1 MPYQP
6 ADKKKKKNKSGGS
19 GMIEKLKDEL
29 IRRIAMYHYL
39 DKFDL
44 NKTINLIDTVYREI
58 KAREEGV
65 KE

>member
-29 IRRIAMYHYL
+29 IRRIGMHHYL

-58 KAREEGV
+58 KAREEGT
-65 KE
+65 EE